1 MTKNDFL
8 SRLSAGL
15 ADLPQDDI
23 KRVLD
28 YYNEMIEDYKEDGM
42 TEEQAINAV
51 GDIDEIISQVINETS
66 LPKLI
71 NERIKRHRVLRA
83 WEIVLLILGSPVW
96 LSLLISVI
104 ACFIAVY
111 AVIWSVVVC
120 FYAVVL
126 TFAALALAGIFGSVP
141 LLAMGNVGLA
151 VIFIGIGLMGA
162 GFMVLFFSGSNWVT
176 KAIVNL
182 SGKFLLWVKTL
193 FVRKEKKD
201 EKL

>member
-8 SRLSAGL
+8 SRLSVGL
-15 ADLPQDDI
+15 ADLPQEDI

-42 TEEQAINAV
+42 SEEQAINAV
-51 GDIDEIISQVINETS
+51 GNIDEIISQVINETS

-71 NERIKRHRVLRA
+71 NERIKRHRVLSA
-83 WEIVLLILGSPVW
+83 WEIVLLILGSPIW

-126 TFAALALAGIFGSVP
+126 SFAALALAGIFGSVP
-141 LLAMGNVGLA
+141 LFAMGNMGLA
-151 VIFIGIGLMGA
+151 VIFIGLGLMGA

-176 KAIVNL
+176 KTIVKL

>member
-8 SRLSAGL
+8 SRLSVGL
-15 ADLPQDDI
+15 ADLPQEDI

-42 TEEQAINAV
+42 SEEQAINAV
-51 GDIDEIISQVINETS
+51 GNIDEIISQVIHETS

-71 NERIKRHRVLRA
+71 NERIKRHRVLSA
-83 WEIVLLILGSPVW
+83 WEIVLLILGSPIW

-141 LLAMGNVGLA
+141 LFAMGNMGLA
-151 VIFIGIGLMGA
+151 VIFIGLGLMGA

-176 KAIVNL
+176 KTIVKL

-193 FVRKEKKD
+193 FVRKEKK
-201 EKL
+201 

>member
-1 MTKNDFL
+1 MKEKSNNNIIKMV
-8 SRLSAGL
+8 L
-15 ADLPQDDI
+15 AI
-23 KRVLD
+23 
-28 YYNEMIEDYKEDGM
+28 
-42 TEEQAINAV
+42 
-51 GDIDEIISQVINETS
+51 VI
-66 LPKLI
+66 
-71 NERIKRHRVLRA
+71 A
-83 WEIVLLILGSPVW
+83 IVLLILGSPIW

-141 LLAMGNVGLA
+141 LFAMGNMGLA
-151 VIFIGIGLMGA
+151 VIFIGLGLMGA

-176 KAIVNL
+176 KTIVKL

-193 FVRKEKKD
+193 FVRKEKK
-201 EKL
+201 

>member
-8 SRLSAGL
+8 SRLSVDL
-15 ADLPQDDI
+15 ADLPQEDI

-42 TEEQAINAV
+42 SEEQAINAV
-51 GDIDEIISQVINETS
+51 GNIDEIISQVIHETS

-71 NERIKRHRVLRA
+71 NERIKRHRVLSV
-83 WEIVLLILGSPVW
+83 WEIVLLILGSPIW

-141 LLAMGNVGLA
+141 LFAMGNMGLA
-151 VIFIGIGLMGA
+151 VIFIGLGLMGA

-176 KAIVNL
+176 KTILNL
-182 SGKFLLWVKTL
+182 SRKFLLWVKTL
-193 FVRKEKKD
+193 FVRKEKK
-201 EKL
+201 

>member
-8 SRLSAGL
+8 SRLSVDL
-15 ADLPQDDI
+15 ADLPQEDI

-42 TEEQAINAV
+42 SEEQAINAV
-51 GDIDEIISQVINETS
+51 GNIDEIISQVIHETS

-71 NERIKRHRVLRA
+71 NERIKRHRVLSA
-83 WEIVLLILGSPVW
+83 WEIVLLILGSPIW

-141 LLAMGNVGLA
+141 LFAMGNMGLA
-151 VIFIGIGLMGA
+151 VIFIGLGLMGA

-176 KAIVNL
+176 KTILNL
-182 SGKFLLWVKTL
+182 SRKFLLWVKTL
-193 FVRKEKKD
+193 FVRKEKK
-201 EKL
+201 

>member
-8 SRLSAGL
+8 SRLSVGL
-15 ADLPQDDI
+15 ADLPQEDI

-42 TEEQAINAV
+42 SEEQAINAV
-51 GDIDEIISQVINETS
+51 GNIDEIISQVIHETS

-71 NERIKRHRVLRA
+71 NERIKRHRVLSA
-83 WEIVLLILGSPVW
+83 WEIVLLILGSPIW

-126 TFAALALAGIFGSVP
+126 TFAAMAFAGIFGSVP
-141 LLAMGNVGLA
+141 LFAMGNVGLA
-151 VIFIGIGLMGA
+151 VIFIGLGLMGA

-176 KAIVNL
+176 KTIVKL

-193 FVRKEKKD
+193 FVRKEKK
-201 EKL
+201 